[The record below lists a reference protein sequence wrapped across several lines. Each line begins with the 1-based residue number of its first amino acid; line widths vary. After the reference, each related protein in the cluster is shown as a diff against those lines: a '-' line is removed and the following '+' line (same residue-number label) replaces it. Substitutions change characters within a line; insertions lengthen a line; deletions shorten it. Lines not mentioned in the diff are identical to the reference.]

1 MTQVSE
7 IPKTKAERDAWLGS
21 SPQISDDIIA
31 ELGIQFKGY
40 SGYDFKKAQQMA
52 MDALKAYGSERVYT
66 VPITQEMFDAK
77 DYGFRLK
84 EKNDDSGL

>member
-31 ELGIQFKGY
+31 ELGIQFEGY
-40 SGYDFKKAQQMA
+40 SGYGYRKAQEMA
-52 MDALKAYGSERVYT
+52 MDALKNFGSDRVYT
-66 VPITQEMFDAK
+66 IPVTQDMLDAK

-84 EKNDDSGL
+84 EKTDDSGL